1 MEEKDNKVEVIEK
14 LSSLLA
20 YLIEL
25 KKQGKF
31 QQAIELI
38 DNTFLEHFNF
48 DCNNSIQISG
58 EFINEFYENSHKLA
72 PDILSRL
79 GDLFNEKGNLLYI
92 QNRFKES
99 KDTLSNALT
108 IYFFLNDNQ
117 DFFSFERLN
126 KMTMINE
133 KLAQINLEIRT

>member
-1 MEEKDNKVEVIEK
+1 MPEEDDKIAVIER
-14 LSSLLA
+14 LSNLLA

-25 KKQGKF
+25 KKLGKF
-31 QQAIELI
+31 QRAIELI
-38 DNTFLEHFNF
+38 DNTFFEYFSI
-48 DCNNSIQISG
+48 DCKNSIQISE
-58 EFINEFYENSHKLA
+58 EFITAFFENYKDSTPDMLSSLA
-72 PDILSRL
+72 
-79 GDLFNEKGNLLYI
+79 DLFKEKGNLLYT

-117 DFFSFERLN
+117 DFFSFARMN

-133 KLAQINLEIRT
+133 KLAQIDMKINS

>member
-1 MEEKDNKVEVIEK
+1 MSEEDDKIAVIER
-14 LSSLLA
+14 LSNLLA

-25 KKQGKF
+25 KNQGKF
-31 QQAIELI
+31 QRAIELI
-38 DNTFLEHFNF
+38 DSTFLEYFSL
-48 DCNNSIQISG
+48 DCTNSIHLSE
-58 EFINEFYENSHKLA
+58 EFITDFFENYKDST
-72 PDILSRL
+72 PDMLSSFAE
-79 GDLFNEKGNLLYI
+79 LFNEKGNLLYS

-117 DFFSFERLN
+117 DLFSFARMN

-133 KLAQINLEIRT
+133 KLAQIDVKINS

>member
-1 MEEKDNKVEVIEK
+1 MQEEGDKIVVIEK
-14 LSSLLA
+14 LSNLLA
-20 YLIEL
+20 YLVEL

-31 QQAIELI
+31 QWAIELI
-38 DNTFLEHFNF
+38 DSTFLEYLSL
-48 DCNNSIQISG
+48 DCTNSIQLS
-58 EFINEFYENSHKLA
+58 EDFITDFFENYKDST
-72 PDILSRL
+72 PDMLSRFAE
-79 GDLFNEKGNLLYI
+79 LFNEKGNLLYT

-117 DFFSFERLN
+117 DIFSFARMN

-133 KLAQINLEIRT
+133 KLAQIDLKINS